1 VKMGRDRRAKGHD
14 TSRDSGPFVALP
26 FVVLDCPA
34 YLALSHPAKALL
46 MEIARQYVRDN
57 NGRLLASRAYLAKR
71 GWKSADTIT
80 RALRELT
87 DAKLVHQTVQG
98 HFPKTASWY
107 AVTWRTLDRIPGYDA
122 GAAESF
128 ERGAYAKQAIIKN
141 TKLRPPAGPETPKIG
156 PPDGPNRV
164 PPRPPD
170 GPIKPL
176 LSTPPSPPHGHHL
189 DKPSVA
195 PELQAC
201 QQPGNYRRLTKAKD
215 GRGWMPAELVAR
227 EVLHGAVT
235 RKAAKH
241 LAKLPRGAHDAIVIQ
256 AGRAAGLSLYQLSE
270 WADPHTTTRA
280 LAAGSRPWHD
290 LWAMTTDRTPLES
303 RP

>member
-1 VKMGRDRRAKGHD
+1 MGRERRAKGYD

-46 MEIARQYVRDN
+46 LEIARQYVRDN
-57 NGRLLASRAYLAKR
+57 NGRLLASRAYLANR

-80 RALRELT
+80 RAVRELT
-87 DAKLVHQTVQG
+87 DAKLIHQTVQG

-128 ERGAYAKQAIIKN
+128 ERGAYAKKAIIKI
-141 TKLRPPAGPETPKIG
+141 TKLRPPSGPETLKIGPSAGPE
-156 PPDGPNRV
+156 RV

-170 GPIKPL
+170 RPIKPL
-176 LSTPPSPPHGHHL
+176 LDKLLRPPDGHHL
-189 DKPSVA
+189 DKPSTA
-195 PELQAC
+195 LEPESC
-201 QQPGNYRRLTKAKD
+201 QQPGSYLRLMKPID
-215 GRGWMPAELVAR
+215 GRGWLPVGLIAR
-227 EVLHGAVT
+227 DAVPNAVT

-241 LAKLPRGAHDAIVIQ
+241 LAKLERGVHDAIAIQ
-256 AGRAAGLSLYQLSE
+256 AGRAACLSLGQLIE
-270 WADPHTTTRA
+270 WAGPCITARA
-280 LAAGSRPWHD
+280 LAVGNRQWRD
-290 LWAMTTDRTPLES
+290 LWTHTKFDTG
-303 RP
+303 